1 MAGGMSRKKNERA
14 PAKAAGRNDPAD
26 HILPVETSVG
36 YQIRMAHRAL
46 QRYLQA
52 KIEPHGVTVGM
63 WWYLRVLWEQDGLTQ
78 SELSNRI
85 ETMEPSTLSAIHAME
100 KSGIVRRV
108 RDKQDRRKLHVFL
121 TPKGRRLKAKLLPLA
136 REVVDAATADIGRR
150 EIEKLLDAVRTVR
163 RNVRARMKE
172 AGTERE

>member
-1 MAGGMSRKKNERA
+1 
-14 PAKAAGRNDPAD
+14 
-26 HILPVETSVG
+26 
-36 YQIRMAHRAL
+36 
-46 QRYLQA
+46 
-52 KIEPHGVTVGM
+52 
-63 WWYLRVLWEQDGLTQ
+63 
-78 SELSNRI
+78 
-85 ETMEPSTLSAIHAME
+85 
-100 KSGIVRRV
+100 VRRV

-163 RNVRARMKE
+163 RNVSARLKE